1 MSSRTCRNRSVSI
14 PDSSHLLKRA
24 VGQFIPDMTD
34 KDRKT
39 AERLGFVRIDDTRLS
54 GLEMTV
60 TRLRVPAGMTAH
72 DGLVLLEK
80 QGGGASYD
88 YGHYF
93 GLNVGAASGVDARS
107 GPVRIA
113 NRRASTFRIGMIDT
127 AVAKHPT
134 LAGVRVTSSN
144 FSGATGEAP
153 VGHGTAI
160 ASLLANDG
168 AREILSANVFKAST
182 GKPFASAQA
191 IVGAIDWL
199 VASRVDVINVSLGGP
214 RNVIVDRAIEKAG
227 AGGHL
232 VVAAAGNGGP
242 TAPPAYPAAVPGAVA
257 VTAVDKTGQIY
268 RYANR
273 GEYIRFAAHGVRV
286 AAAVPDGSVALHSG
300 TSFAAPHVSAE
311 LARCRMAN
319 GTTSGQK
326 CVVML
331 QSGAR
336 DLGQPGRDPVYG
348 HGVVE

>member
-1 MSSRTCRNRSVSI
+1 MHDLAAEERPEFDDRGFPVQRGEIV
-14 PDSSHLLKRA
+14 A
-24 VGQFIPDMTD
+24 VDMTD

-60 TRLRVPAGMTAH
+60 TRLRVPAGMTVH
-72 DGLVLLEK
+72 DGLALLEK
-80 QGGGASYD
+80 AGGGASYD

-93 GLNVGAASGVDARS
+93 GLNVGAAGGVEAPIGS
-107 GPVRIA
+107 VRMA
-113 NRRASTFRIGMIDT
+113 NRRAGTFRIGMIDT
-127 AVAKHPT
+127 AVAKHPV
-134 LAGVRVTSSN
+134 LAGVRVTTSN
-144 FSGATGEAP
+144 FNGAVGAAP

-160 ASLLANDG
+160 ASLLANEG

-191 IVGAIDWL
+191 IVGAIDWM
-199 VASRVDVINVSLGGP
+199 VASGVEVINVSLAGP
-214 RNVIVDRAIEKAG
+214 RNAIVDRAIEKASTSG
-227 AGGHL
+227 RL

-257 VTAVDKTGQIY
+257 VTAVDETGNVY

-273 GEYIRFAAHGVRV
+273 GDYIRFAAQGVRV
-286 AAAVPDGSVALHSG
+286 AAATPEGAVALHSG
-300 TSFAAPHVSAE
+300 TSFAAPHVAAE
-311 LARCRMAN
+311 LARCLA
-319 GTTSGQK
+319 TSNAKTGPK

-331 QSGAR
+331 QDRAR

-348 HGVVE
+348 YGMVE